1 MSKKNPKAD
10 RAKELYLRGMKLVDI
25 AALLDV
31 PDSTVRR
38 WKSTHKWG
46 TPERSGQGERSGDET
61 DVKTF
66 REEKA
71 KEAAEQVSQVLGNP
85 GLNDQQRLF
94 CLHYVKCFNAT
105 RAYMKAYPGCSHE
118 SATARSC
125 ALMKDERVREEIFR
139 LKQAKMN
146 KAMLEPE
153 DVFQKYM
160 EIAFCDMADYVSFG
174 REKVQVMSKE
184 GPVFT
189 VNEETGEPEPLTKEV
204 NSVRFRESDEVDGS
218 LISEISQGKDG
229 AKIKLADRMKALD
242 WLAAHMDMGTEEQKA
257 RVEKLKA
264 ETSRI
269 KGEGLDEGRQDDG
282 FLDALKGEAADLW
295 EDE

>member
-1 MSKKNPKAD
+1 MPRQRSPKRDLAWQLWLDSGKKK
-10 RAKELYLRGMKLVDI
+10 KLKDI
-25 AALLDV
+25 AAELEV
-31 PDSTVRR
+31 SESQIRK
-38 WKSTHKWG
+38 WKNQDNWNGNVTKQTKGNVTKRKSNRKRQK
-46 TPERSGQGERSGDET
+46 E
-61 DVKTF
+61 
-66 REEKA
+66 
-71 KEAAEQVSQVLGNP
+71 EAAEQVSQVLENP

-94 CLHYVKCFNAT
+94 CLHYAKCFNAT

-174 REKVQVMSKE
+174 REKVQVTSKD

-189 VNEETGEPEPLTKEV
+189 VNEETGEPEPLTREV

-229 AKIKLADRMKALD
+229 ARIKLADRMKALD

-257 RVEKLKA
+257 KVALMKA
-264 ETSRI
+264 RRENLA
-269 KGEGLDEGRQDDG
+269 KDAAAGEDAEITITVDYGGKSDED
-282 FLDALKGEAADLW
+282 
-295 EDE
+295 

>member
-1 MSKKNPKAD
+1 MDLKNYE
-10 RAKELYLRGMKLVDI
+10 RAEQDYMAGMKYKDI
-25 AALLDV
+25 AAKHGVTL
-31 PDSTVRR
+31 STVKSWKTRYKWNR
-38 WKSTHKWG
+38 KSTRTKK
-46 TPERSGQGERSGDET
+46 QKAC
-61 DVKTF
+61 VQKA
-66 REEKA
+66 EEK
-71 KEAAEQVSQVLGNP
+71 KKKEEAAEQVSQVLGNP

-184 GPVFT
+184 GLVFT
-189 VNEETGEPEPLTKEV
+189 VNEETGEPEPLTREV

-242 WLAAHMDMGTEEQKA
+242 WLAAHMDLGTEEQKA
-257 RVEKLKA
+257 KVALMKA
-264 ETSRI
+264 RRENLA
-269 KGEGLDEGRQDDG
+269 KDAAAGEDAEITITVDYGGKSDED
-282 FLDALKGEAADLW
+282 
-295 EDE
+295 